1 MRASLA
7 VSKASALGCVV
18 MLAGCAQEYVAAPS
32 DAVQKSQSVATAPA
46 SVETAANA
54 QATSEATTTKE
65 QEHLLPGSVFM
76 SSSGD
81 PKQVAKMEAAQRY
94 VLPDT
99 IVEDVPPAA
108 YQLKFRLIPG
118 SADGSIKSFY
128 MSETEVTWDVA
139 DIYIFKLDEKDAGES
154 GSAQGGGS
162 ANADAV
168 TRPTKPYLPPD
179 RGFGH
184 EGYAAITMSFH
195 NAKEF
200 CNWLSKRSKNGRVF
214 RLPTE
219 AEWQHASGGDVYVG
233 NLTDYA
239 WFSDNANDGPHPVGQ
254 KKANKFGLYDMLGN
268 VQEWCVGPDGT
279 GVTRGG
285 SYRDSAEKIN
295 TTHREPA
302 NRAWNASDPQVPK
315 SKWWLADGPFVGFR
329 IVCEVPDL
337 SK

>member
-1 MRASLA
+1 
-7 VSKASALGCVV
+7 
-18 MLAGCAQEYVAAPS
+18 MLAGCAQEQVAAPS
-32 DAVQKSQSVATAPA
+32 ATDQKAQSVETASA
-46 SVETAANA
+46 SVETAANVQIA
-54 QATSEATTTKE
+54 STTSTQPTSDRHPTSTVSE
-65 QEHLLPGSVFM
+65 M
-76 SSSGD
+76 SQ
-81 PKQVAKMEAAQRY
+81 PQTNAKAEVVAKSLLA
-94 VLPDT
+94 DT

-108 YQLKFRLIPG
+108 YQLKFRLVPG

-139 DIYIFKLDEKDAGES
+139 DIYIFKLDEKDSTES

-219 AEWQHASGGDVYVG
+219 AEWQHATGGDVDVG

-239 WFSDNANDGPHPVGQ
+239 WISDNANDGPHPVGQ

-285 SYRDSAEKIN
+285 SYRDSAEKVN
-295 TTHREPA
+295 TARREPA
-302 NRAWNASDPQVPK
+302 SRAWNASDPQVPK

-329 IVCEVPDL
+329 IVCGVPEL